1 MLYRTNSSISVEYPT
16 FGIAS
21 ACGKAK
27 KKDKK
32 KTELERKQQQQKQ
45 QQQIQQ
51 QQQQQQHVPAMTNL
65 KATAVS
71 RSVKITL
78 IRSFKSSVPSEK
90 TISPVAHNAPTTRQT
105 LTTKKPG

>member
-32 KTELERKQQQQKQ
+32 KTELERKQQQQK
-45 QQQIQQ
+45 QQ